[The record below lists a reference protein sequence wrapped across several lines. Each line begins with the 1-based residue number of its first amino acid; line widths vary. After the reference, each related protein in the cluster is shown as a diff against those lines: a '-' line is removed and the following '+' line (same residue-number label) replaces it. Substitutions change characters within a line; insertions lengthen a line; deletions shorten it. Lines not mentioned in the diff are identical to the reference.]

1 MSRPQMP
8 LSPFSSTR
16 QRVAALSIIA
26 TALITVA
33 CSRSNAPQQP
43 AAMPP
48 MPVTA
53 VEMQPTNLPNLIEVM
68 AQTEGAKETEV
79 RARVGGILLKRLYV
93 EGTAIKAGQP
103 LFQIDP
109 APYQNAL
116 AEATARAEQTAREEA
131 RLKGLLAKQAISQK
145 EYDDAASANA
155 IAQATLQTAKLNLS
169 WTTVTAPVAGT
180 SGRANK
186 SEGNLITTAD
196 ATALTSIYQ
205 SNPIWARFGLSESDT
220 AALPGGQLKADEIR
234 TVELILP
241 NEKVY
246 EKPGKINFQAST
258 IDPALGTQQLRA
270 EFDNKDSQ
278 LLPGQFVRIRLHIG
292 ERQSVYLVPQAAVLQ
307 TEQARMVM
315 VVGADNKVV
324 PKPVQTAEWRGKD
337 WVITQGLQPGDKVIV
352 DNLMKLRP
360 GASVV
365 PHGPQEPPASGA
377 PAQQPAGKPATDD
390 KSASQS
396 SAPSKQ

>member
-131 RLKGLLAKQAISQK
+131 RLMACLASSPFSRASSR
-145 EYDDAASANA
+145 AVCSARAVASA
-155 IAQATLQTAKLNLS
+155 
-169 WTTVTAPVAGT
+169 
-180 SGRANK
+180 
-186 SEGNLITTAD
+186 
-196 ATALTSIYQ
+196 
-205 SNPIWARFGLSESDT
+205 
-220 AALPGGQLKADEIR
+220 
-234 TVELILP
+234 
-241 NEKVY
+241 
-246 EKPGKINFQAST
+246 
-258 IDPALGTQQLRA
+258 
-270 EFDNKDSQ
+270 
-278 LLPGQFVRIRLHIG
+278 
-292 ERQSVYLVPQAAVLQ
+292 
-307 TEQARMVM
+307 
-315 VVGADNKVV
+315 
-324 PKPVQTAEWRGKD
+324 
-337 WVITQGLQPGDKVIV
+337 
-352 DNLMKLRP
+352 
-360 GASVV
+360 
-365 PHGPQEPPASGA
+365 
-377 PAQQPAGKPATDD
+377 
-390 KSASQS
+390 SAFW
-396 SAPSKQ
+396 

>member
-16 QRVAALSIIA
+16 QRVTALSIIA

-43 AAMPP
+43 AAIPP

-234 TVELILP
+234 TVEL
-241 NEKVY
+241 
-246 EKPGKINFQAST
+246 PGLGWYRMVGQLGEDGETLVTGVSRT
-258 IDPALGTQQLRA
+258 PAWEAMMRETAVVSGLTLLALVVTALRA
-270 EFDNKDSQ
+270 
-278 LLPGQFVRIRLHIG
+278 RATLHSRG
-292 ERQSVYLVPQAAVLQ
+292 AA
-307 TEQARMVM
+307 
-315 VVGADNKVV
+315 
-324 PKPVQTAEWRGKD
+324 
-337 WVITQGLQPGDKVIV
+337 
-352 DNLMKLRP
+352 
-360 GASVV
+360 S
-365 PHGPQEPPASGA
+365 
-377 PAQQPAGKPATDD
+377 
-390 KSASQS
+390 
-396 SAPSKQ
+396 